1 MNANYLSDEY
11 HADIAKVD
19 AIRSLTGKGL
29 GSLVGAYDTHSGM
42 WPYSLKEG
50 EAIEPPPSLSIV
62 TNAMTIHSIG
72 ISVGAIQNSV
82 LVPGIRRQRTTD
94 PAITRLAE
102 NVHATGTKELID
114 HLHRKLDQHE
124 LTTSKTWGA
133 NDPLTLTWLHELFTA
148 ECAKNDPHAIALV
161 EKLKSRAEKTIR
173 SGFKDP
179 DKYLRKNSGEMGI
192 TANPFRLLRL
202 VHLADSIK
210 LLHGSSNGSNSSA
223 TISTGALERYLKN
236 SLHTQLSRS
245 VIRNGSFDPSVLTFS
260 LEALMLINPESV
272 GASLVDRVVEVLG
285 IDRSRSTHWR
295 PVRPIHV
302 TKEGSVLLPQSI
314 EVANSY
320 LRIGSLQNSEG
331 TEPLFS
337 KSRKVLDCF
346 ADWVTSSIVKVTVK
360 ATPGHSDRNVF
371 QGWKSEH
378 THSQGKIDLWATS
391 QVLLFLEYFGS
402 MLQDHIA

>member
-124 LTTSKTWGA
+124 LTTSKTWGGKRPTHSHMA
-133 NDPLTLTWLHELFTA
+133 
-148 ECAKNDPHAIALV
+148 
-161 EKLKSRAEKTIR
+161 SRAFHCGMCQE
-173 SGFKDP
+173 
-179 DKYLRKNSGEMGI
+179 
-192 TANPFRLLRL
+192 
-202 VHLADSIK
+202 
-210 LLHGSSNGSNSSA
+210 
-223 TISTGALERYLKN
+223 
-236 SLHTQLSRS
+236 
-245 VIRNGSFDPSVLTFS
+245 
-260 LEALMLINPESV
+260 
-272 GASLVDRVVEVLG
+272 
-285 IDRSRSTHWR
+285 
-295 PVRPIHV
+295 
-302 TKEGSVLLPQSI
+302 
-314 EVANSY
+314 
-320 LRIGSLQNSEG
+320 
-331 TEPLFS
+331 
-337 KSRKVLDCF
+337 
-346 ADWVTSSIVKVTVK
+346 
-360 ATPGHSDRNVF
+360 
-371 QGWKSEH
+371 
-378 THSQGKIDLWATS
+378 
-391 QVLLFLEYFGS
+391 
-402 MLQDHIA
+402 